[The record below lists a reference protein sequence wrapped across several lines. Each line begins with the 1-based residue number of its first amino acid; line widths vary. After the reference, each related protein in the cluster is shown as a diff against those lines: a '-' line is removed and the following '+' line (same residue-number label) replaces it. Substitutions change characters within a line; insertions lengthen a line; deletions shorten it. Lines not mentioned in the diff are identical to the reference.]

1 MSNVQTPTFLR
12 ALREEQKKTKII
24 SHSLPLH
31 FEEYKNTQH
40 ERKKIIYDEHHAEHG
55 VENQHDRRR
64 GVRVQRHSHA
74 GEIVR
79 LLLIY
84 IHRSSSS
91 SRIVVRK

>member
-1 MSNVQTPTFLR
+1 
-12 ALREEQKKTKII
+12 ALRVEQKKTKII
-24 SHSLPLH
+24 SHFLITY
-31 FEEYKNTQH
+31 FEEYNTQH
-40 ERKKIIYDEHHAEHG
+40 ERKEYDEHHAEHG

-84 IHRSSSS
+84 IYRSSSS
-91 SRIVVRK
+91 SHIVVRK